1 MSNNIHLMYRLD
13 ILQQVQ
19 ESATNLSGTGIDPD
33 QLGTYS
39 INELV
44 GMLAMLKRLLHER
57 DADS

>member
-1 MSNNIHLMYRLD
+1 MYRLD